1 MLRVGK
7 WCAFALSVFLVH
19 CGGSSEDDTG
29 SGSGGN
35 GNTSG
40 SGGGNTG
47 GSGNSGNGGSAGT
60 ATGGSGGT
68 ATGGSGGGSGG
79 GTVAA
84 CFQAK
89 YDGVVFVNYDQFNP
103 TVNST
108 CTGTNNQDI
117 QDVERVVFLGDS
129 ITVGTFP
136 TPANQVYRELLTNAV
151 KGKWPSVQVDNCAVN
166 GAETDDFFGGDKQ
179 IADCFPGPETKKTLT
194 IFTMGGNDIKGMAT
208 DKLGASEA
216 LAEADKIIANVEQT
230 ISYLKDPV
238 NFPNGSYVVFANIYE
253 YTDLTANLGACPT
266 ANLIGLSGEWIAATA
281 TLVKLREGYMK
292 VAMDHGADMTF
303 LGEIFCG
310 HGYEA
315 NNQTGQ
321 CYEPNSANWFDI
333 SCIHP
338 TPEGHQQV
346 ADMFWKTIEE

>member
-7 WCAFALSVFLVH
+7 WCAFALSLFLVH
-19 CGGSSEDDTG
+19 CGGSSDDDTG
-29 SGSGGN
+29 AAAGGTGNGGSGG
-35 GNTSG
+35 S
-40 SGGGNTG
+40 STG
-47 GSGNSGNGGSAGT
+47 GSGNASTGGDGGTAAGGTAGT
-60 ATGGSGGT
+60 ATGGSGGSGATT
-68 ATGGSGGGSGG
+68 AQS
-79 GTVAA
+79 
-84 CFQAK
+84 CFASK
-89 YDGVVFVNYDQFNP
+89 YDGVVFVNYDQFTP

-108 CTGTNNQDI
+108 CTGTNHQDI

-136 TPANQVYRELLTNAV
+136 TPGNQVYRELLTNAV
-151 KGKWPSVQVDNCAVN
+151 KGKWPNVQVDNCAVN

-208 DKLGASEA
+208 DKMGATEA
-216 LAEADKIIANVEQT
+216 LAEADNIIGNLEET
-230 ISYLKDPV
+230 ITYLKDPV
-238 NFPNGSYVVFANIYE
+238 NFPNGSFVVFANIYE
-253 YTDLTANLGACPT
+253 YTDLTADLGACPT

-292 VAMDHGADMTF
+292 VAVDHGADMIF
-303 LGEIFCG
+303 LGEDFCG
-310 HGYEA
+310 HGYKA
-315 NNQTGQ
+315 NDQTGQ

-338 TPEGHQQV
+338 TPEGHQHV